1 VTFQDQ
7 IELPGLLLVSG
18 TGRNSGKTTLV
29 CDLVAMHRELHKIT
43 AIKISPHAHHIGS
56 ADEILVQNDQ
66 FQIIR
71 ESKTNTGKDS
81 SLMLKA
87 GAREVYY
94 VQAED
99 KNLQAAFQFLL
110 EMLSPGDMYI
120 CESGGLRNYFKPD
133 LFLIIHND
141 KNSSIKE
148 SSRQLVPLADK
159 YIKRN
164 GTRLDFDIDQVV
176 IQERRWTI
184 K

>member
-1 VTFQDQ
+1 MIFQDQ

-29 CDLVAMHRELHKIT
+29 CDLITMHRELHCIT
-43 AIKISPHAHHIGS
+43 AIKIAPHAHHIGS
-56 ADEILVQNDQ
+56 SDEILVQNNH

-71 ESKTNTGKDS
+71 ETKTNTGKDS

-87 GAREVYY
+87 GAQEVYY

-110 EMLSPGDMYI
+110 TMLSPKNIYI
-120 CESGGLRNYFKPD
+120 CESGGLRKYCKPD

-141 KNSSIKE
+141 ENSTVKE
-148 SSRQLVPLADK
+148 SSRQLLPHADK

-164 GTRLDFDIDQVV
+164 GSRLDFDLKRVI
-176 IQERRWTI
+176 IQEGCWTI
-184 K
+184 Q